1 MPGGHPCTVCYD
13 HFLHSRESLSHLIRQ
28 PRRAPLNLVKHYPM
42 MHHLVLHA
50 QFGIKPLLKFI
61 VVHIINHNPC
71 TTQNH
76 CCYFLNTIT
85 DAKYSV
91 STTPYLP
98 SPSVPFFFH
107 LQDEETKALQKS
119 IITARQKIHEANTV
133 AVKAMWGYEDAIKRP
148 YFHVKPLEK
157 SQLQAW
163 RNYLDYEM
171 KQGDGAR
178 VRVLFERCLIACAF
192 YEEFWMRVSIRGSSL
207 LSSFYLCICL
217 ICVFVMR
224 FYSFFHFQVPE
235 LHTCRCWD

>member
-98 SPSVPFFFH
+98 SPSVPFFFSPPGRG
-107 LQDEETKALQKS
+107 DESAAEEYHHSTTENPRGEHCGSQGHVGLRGRHQAAVLP
-119 IITARQKIHEANTV
+119 RQTP
-133 AVKAMWGYEDAIKRP
+133 G
-148 YFHVKPLEK
+148 
-157 SQLQAW
+157 
-163 RNYLDYEM
+163 
-171 KQGDGAR
+171 
-178 VRVLFERCLIACAF
+178 
-192 YEEFWMRVSIRGSSL
+192 EESAAGL
-207 LSSFYLCICL
+207 A
-217 ICVFVMR
+217 
-224 FYSFFHFQVPE
+224 
-235 LHTCRCWD
+235 